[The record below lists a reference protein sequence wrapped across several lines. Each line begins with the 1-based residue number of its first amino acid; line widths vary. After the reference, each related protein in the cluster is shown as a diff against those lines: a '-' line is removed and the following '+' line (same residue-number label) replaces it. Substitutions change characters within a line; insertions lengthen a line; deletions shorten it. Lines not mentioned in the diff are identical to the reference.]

1 MPIVFPNRMRYTCR
15 DADAAAKDHRLKH
28 MLSRRQIFAAA
39 LAPAMIGIARSE
51 AATTAIDPKL
61 LAAIASPTRSAANVA
76 RDRYRHPAETLSF
89 FGLRDDQ
96 SVVEIEPGAGYW
108 TEILAPYLQA
118 HGSYRAAIPAAPA
131 NNKEAAAALTR
142 FLDKLHAD
150 PAAYG
155 KVIVTRFDAHRPM
168 APPNA
173 IDLALSFRN
182 LHDWMADGTAAA
194 KLAAIFAVVKPGGV
208 LGIEDH
214 RGLASQPQ
222 DPQAKSG
229 YVREDYAVALIEKP
243 GFKRIGSS
251 PVGDNPRDT
260 KNYPKGVWTLPPVLA
275 MGQVDRAKYLAIG
288 ESDRWT
294 LKFQKSS

>member
-155 KVIVTRFDAHRPM
+155 KVIVTRFDAHRPI
-168 APPNA
+168 A
-173 IDLALSFRN
+173 
-182 LHDWMADGTAAA
+182 
-194 KLAAIFAVVKPGGV
+194 
-208 LGIEDH
+208 
-214 RGLASQPQ
+214 
-222 DPQAKSG
+222 PQAKSG

-243 GFKRIGSS
+243 GFKLIGSS